1 MKSLIVIAMLLV
13 LLLGL
18 SEMSR
23 CSTNSKKSD
32 TTCWL
37 PEGCVTQYQDNPYT
51 YKAGSVSAVSEV
63 DDAIVI
69 RIQPLATYSIFTEDI
84 LFCDAKKVELLGT
97 GKHNPVLLTYKTKA
111 SHLVQG
117 IGCHD
122 LVRVDE
128 FKEGKA

>member
-37 PEGCVTQYQDNPYT
+37 PEAASRSIRTTHTHTKQAQY
-51 YKAGSVSAVSEV
+51 
-63 DDAIVI
+63 
-69 RIQPLATYSIFTEDI
+69 RL
-84 LFCDAKKVELLGT
+84 
-97 GKHNPVLLTYKTKA
+97 
-111 SHLVQG
+111 
-117 IGCHD
+117 
-122 LVRVDE
+122 
-128 FKEGKA
+128 